1 MNIKLTPDEKSK
13 VMNPMEVFEIMRR
26 ILMRE
31 SRIDRNREHF
41 WVISLSNACKILN
54 IELVSMGS
62 ATQTIAEP
70 MEIFSI
76 PLQKKAISIILVH
89 NHPSG
94 NIMPSAADKDLTNQ
108 LIQCGELINIKI
120 LDHFII
126 SPTGYYSFTET
137 GLLEELAN
145 SLKYVPPYKIEE
157 RIKKIEIEREN
168 KGKDEKARAMAKAM
182 KRKGEPISKIV
193 EYTGLTKHV
202 INRLK

>member
-1 MNIKLTPDEKSK
+1 
-13 VMNPMEVFEIMRR
+13 MNPMEVFEIMRR

-70 MEIFSI
+70 MEVFSI

-94 NIMPSAADKDLTNQ
+94 NTMPSAADKDLTNQ

-137 GLLEELAN
+137 GLLTELAD
-145 SLKYVPPYKIEE
+145 SLKYVPPYKIKE
-157 RIKKIEIEREN
+157 RHQKEL
-168 KGKDEKARAMAKAM
+168 DEAVKATEDRKARAMAKAM

-202 INRLK
+202 ISRLK